1 MLVYG
6 CPCSGKSTYVRE
18 HMSDKDILYAGDE
31 ITAAITTKKLHTTDH
46 HAAGWFIVNLRER
59 FVEDAAKYDSIEK
72 LWFQCHWP
80 TDRVREILKDCDVE
94 EVFIHATKEECYEHL
109 AADDT
114 RPDKDEWK
122 AVIDA
127 WFEEHGEPAGKEEN
141 QMSKFWKF
149 VNKTITN
156 EAGET
161 KEARILRL
169 DGPIDSETWWGDEVT
184 PETFRAELEA
194 VPGDVDVWINSPGGD
209 VFAAVQI
216 YNMLMEH
223 KGHVTVKIDALA
235 ASAASVIAMAGT
247 DVFVTP
253 GSMMMIHNPATIA
266 FGDHNDMQQAINIL
280 DEVKESII
288 NAYQIKTGLSRAKL
302 AKLMEDETWM
312 NARRAVEL
320 GFADKILYA
329 DADAKDSAPD
339 AVDFSAKAYIAS
351 VTNKLTQAF
360 KAQQPEPEPA
370 PEPAPA
376 PDPEPQPEPEPAEPE
391 GRSIEELESR
401 LDLIKKF
408 M

>member
-1 MLVYG
+1 
-6 CPCSGKSTYVRE
+6 
-18 HMSDKDILYAGDE
+18 MSDKDILYAGDE

-94 EVFIHATKEECYEHL
+94 EVFINATREECYEHL
-109 AADDT
+109 EHDDT

-127 WFEEHGEPAGKEEN
+127 WFEEHGEPAGKEDKY

-149 VNKTITN
+149 IDKTRTT
-156 EAGET
+156 EDGEVHQV
-161 KEARILRL
+161 RILRL
-169 DGPIDSETWWGDEVT
+169 DGPIDTEIWWGDEVT
-184 PETFRAELEA
+184 PETFREELEA
-194 VPGDVDVWINSPGGD
+194 VPGDIELWINSPGGD

-223 KGHVTVKIDALA
+223 KGHITVMIDALA
-235 ASAASVIAMAGT
+235 ASAATIVAMAGA
-247 DVFVTP
+247 DVFMTP
-253 GSMMMIHNPATIA
+253 GAMMMIHNPATIA
-266 FGDHNDMQQAINIL
+266 FGDHNNMQKAIDIL

-302 AKLMEDETWM
+302 GKLMEDETWM

-320 GFADKILYA
+320 GFADKIAYA
-329 DADAKDSAPD
+329 DGEKDTAPD
-339 AVDFSAKAYIAS
+339 AADFSAKAYIAS
-351 VTNKLTQAF
+351 VTNKLIKAF
-360 KAQQPEPEPA
+360 QSVPETTHEPVPEPENSVDARPFY
-370 PEPAPA
+370 E
-376 PDPEPQPEPEPAEPE
+376 
-391 GRSIEELESR
+391 RLEAM
-401 LDLIKKF
+401 KNKF
-408 M
+408 